1 VTDRPGFYH
10 ALDAFLLPSLHEGL
24 PMALLEAMASGVPV
38 LASRLEGIAAALAED
53 EEGLLA
59 GAGAL
64 EEFAAKLARLENE
77 PGLRTKLA
85 GAARTK
91 AESFSASRTAHGV
104 EAVYYAELGIAPAR
118 GTDRY
123 SRR

>member
-1 VTDRPGFYH
+1 
-10 ALDAFLLPSLHEGL
+10 
-24 PMALLEAMASGVPV
+24 MASGVPV
-38 LASRLEGIAAALAED
+38 LASRLEGIAAALAEN

-59 GAGAL
+59 EAGAL
-64 EEFAAKLARLENE
+64 DEFSAKLARLEKE

-85 GAARTK
+85 DAARAK
-91 AESFSASRTAHGV
+91 AESFSATRTARGV
-104 EAVYYAELGIAPAR
+104 EAVYYAELGIAPAS